1 MLCLIKRL
9 QTTGKENRT
18 QRKTAMYQYGN
29 LSDFEFELLCRDI
42 MERKLGCPLRCFAP
56 GRDGGVDIT
65 ETKLSGKHMVQV
77 KHYIDSPYR
86 TLLSSL
92 KRELPKVKQKQPEHY
107 YVCCA
112 KQLTAQ
118 NISEIYQLFSDYMD
132 DAEAVVDLMQI
143 DNFLHKKENADI
155 LERHYKLWLESTSVL
170 EQLGN
175 QDIAI
180 DCDAFFYQIE
190 KEQKLFVKTKYYEE
204 GRQILEN
211 EHMLMLLG
219 DPGVGKTMLTKML
232 ALAFVAEGYRI
243 RYTTN
248 GELSDLKRAL
258 SADRKRK
265 ELIVLDDCLGQ
276 HYFKMQETKENEL
289 LALVKYI
296 MHNPNKLLIMN
307 SRVTIFHEA
316 RERSCDFRYFMDDE
330 NIKIRKLEMNGLD
343 EEEKGW
349 IFYNHLYFSGIP
361 EEYYQNISKDRRY
374 RTIVRH
380 PNYTPRL
387 VEFVTKKKNYE
398 QVAPDCY
405 ATFIMDCLRNPTELW
420 KDEFTRKLGAEDRA
434 LLLTLYSLTDTS
446 VEEPV
451 LVRAF
456 LKRLSGLEGMDTT
469 RNLYEEALRR
479 LTDSMVQL
487 MEQNGRKRIGVCN
500 PSINDFL
507 KNYIREN
514 PMEQANMPAYATEY
528 VQLERICP
536 DRVEEFVRNGQIY
549 QYHFSM
555 LEEMRGKI
563 LEAICNREIRDIC
576 HTEFVQAFLKE
587 PGSCY
592 TDKGDKSVE
601 ILFALLQEKMDAFYH
616 TRENLEQETLEEFLM
631 ELDLWDY
638 ELIARE
644 AKKTG
649 GEWLFTKYRKS
660 FERGLQN
667 AVEAYA
673 RDVDQ
678 SDYYD
683 GYDVNTAIEEST
695 FYNGEALECDFSSAA
710 LEWEERIREDI
721 YDEIMGIVNKFPVEI
736 AAQIVYDPGD
746 ADISTSLIESYL
758 EDWTKPDDYN
768 DDPGRL
774 VPGGNETAFGGGMLD
789 VIFRGKR

>member
-1 MLCLIKRL
+1 
-9 QTTGKENRT
+9 
-18 QRKTAMYQYGN
+18 MYQYGN

-92 KRELPKVKQKQPEHY
+92 KKELPKVKQKQPEHY

-219 DPGVGKTMLTKML
+219 DPGVGMTMLTKML

-374 RTIVRH
+374 RAIVRH

-387 VEFVTKKKNYE
+387 VEFVTKKKNYK
-398 QVAPDCY
+398 QVASDCY

-563 LEAICNREIRDIC
+563 LGAICNREIRDIC

-616 TRENLEQETLEEFLM
+616 TRENLKQETLEEFLM
-631 ELDLWDY
+631 ELDLLDY
-638 ELIARE
+638 EIIARE
-644 AKKTG
+644 AKKTS

-695 FYNGEALECDFSSAA
+695 FYNGEALECDFSSVA
-710 LEWEERIREDI
+710 LEWEKCIREDI
-721 YDEIMGIVNKFPVEI
+721 YNEIMGIVNKFPVEI

-774 VPGGNETAFGGGMLD
+774 VPGGNETAGDGGMLD
-789 VIFRGKR
+789 VIFQGKG

>member
-1 MLCLIKRL
+1 
-9 QTTGKENRT
+9 
-18 QRKTAMYQYGN
+18 MYQYGN

-132 DAEAVVDLMQI
+132 DAEAVVDRVEI

-258 SADRKRK
+258 SVDRKRK

-374 RTIVRH
+374 RAIVRH

-456 LKRLSGLEGMDTT
+456 LKRLSGLKGMDTT

-536 DRVEEFVRNGQIY
+536 DRMEEFVRNGQIY

-563 LEAICNREIRDIC
+563 LGAICNREIRDIC

-695 FYNGEALECDFSSAA
+695 FYNGEALECDFSSVA
-710 LEWEERIREDI
+710 LEWEEYIREDI
-721 YDEIMGIVNKFPVEI
+721 YNEIMGIVNKFPVEI

-758 EDWTKPDDYN
+758 EDWTKPDDYD

-774 VPGGNETAFGGGMLD
+774 VPGRNETAGGGGMLD

>member
-1 MLCLIKRL
+1 
-9 QTTGKENRT
+9 
-18 QRKTAMYQYGN
+18 MYQYGN

-92 KRELPKVKQKQPEHY
+92 KKELPKVKQKQPEHY

-374 RTIVRH
+374 RAIVRH

-387 VEFVTKKKNYE
+387 VEFVTKKKNYK

-487 MEQNGRKRIGVCN
+487 MEQNGRKRISVCN

-563 LEAICNREIRDIC
+563 LGAICNREIRDIC

-695 FYNGEALECDFSSAA
+695 FYNGEALECDFSSVA
-710 LEWEERIREDI
+710 LEWEKCIREDI
-721 YDEIMGIVNKFPVEI
+721 YNEIMGIVNKFPVEI

-774 VPGGNETAFGGGMLD
+774 VPGGNETAGDGGMLD
-789 VIFRGKR
+789 VIFQGKG

>member
-1 MLCLIKRL
+1 
-9 QTTGKENRT
+9 
-18 QRKTAMYQYGN
+18 MYQYGN

-42 MERKLGCPLRCFAP
+42 MERKIGCSLRCFAP

-65 ETKLSGKHMVQV
+65 ETKLSGCHMVQV
-77 KHYIDSPYR
+77 KHYIDSSYS

-92 KRELPKVKQKQPEHY
+92 KKELPKVKQKQPKHY
-107 YVCCA
+107 YVCCG
-112 KQLTAQ
+112 KKLTAQ

-132 DAEAVVDLMQI
+132 NAEAVVDLMEI
-143 DNFLHKKENADI
+143 DSFLHKKENADI

-170 EQLGN
+170 ERLSN

-180 DCDAFFYQIE
+180 DCEAFFYQIE

-204 GRQILEN
+204 GRQILEK

-232 ALAFVAEGYRI
+232 ALAFAAEGYRI

-296 MHNPNKLLIMN
+296 MRNPNKLLIMN

-316 RERSCDFRYFMDDE
+316 RERSCDFRYFMEDE
-330 NIKIRKLEMNGLD
+330 NIKIRKIEMNGLD

-349 IFYNHLYFSGIP
+349 IFYNHLYFAGVP
-361 EEYYQNISKDRRY
+361 EEYYRNVYEDRRY
-374 RTIVRH
+374 RGIVRH
-380 PNYTPRL
+380 ANYTPRL
-387 VEFVTKKKNYE
+387 IEFVTKKKNYE
-398 QVAPDCY
+398 QVEADRY
-405 ATFIMDCLRNPTELW
+405 AAFIMDCLENPRELW

-536 DRVEEFVRNGQIY
+536 DRVEELIRKGQIY
-549 QYHFSM
+549 RYHFSM
-555 LEEMRGKI
+555 LEQMRGKI
-563 LEAICNREIRDIC
+563 LGVICSREIRDIC
-576 HTEFVQAFLKE
+576 HTEFVQAYLKE

-601 ILFALLQEKMDAFYH
+601 ILFALLREKMDAFYH

-649 GEWLFTKYRKS
+649 GEWLLAKYRKS

-667 AVEAYA
+667 AVEVYA

-683 GYDVNTAIEEST
+683 GFDVNTTVSENTFFDGESL
-695 FYNGEALECDFSSAA
+695 GCDFTGVA
-710 LEWEERIREDI
+710 LEWEEHIREEI
-721 YDEIMGIVNKFPVEI
+721 YEEVMEIVEKFPHEI

-746 ADISTSLIESYL
+746 ADISTGLIESYL
-758 EDWTKPDDYN
+758 QDWMPPDDY
-768 DDPGRL
+768 DDEPGRL
-774 VPGGNETAFGGGMLD
+774 VPPGNETAGGVGMLD
-789 VIFRGKR
+789 VIFHGKR

>member
-1 MLCLIKRL
+1 
-9 QTTGKENRT
+9 
-18 QRKTAMYQYGN
+18 
-29 LSDFEFELLCRDI
+29 
-42 MERKLGCPLRCFAP
+42 
-56 GRDGGVDIT
+56 
-65 ETKLSGKHMVQV
+65 
-77 KHYIDSPYR
+77 
-86 TLLSSL
+86 
-92 KRELPKVKQKQPEHY
+92 
-107 YVCCA
+107 
-112 KQLTAQ
+112 
-118 NISEIYQLFSDYMD
+118 
-132 DAEAVVDLMQI
+132 
-143 DNFLHKKENADI
+143 
-155 LERHYKLWLESTSVL
+155 
-170 EQLGN
+170 
-175 QDIAI
+175 
-180 DCDAFFYQIE
+180 
-190 KEQKLFVKTKYYEE
+190 
-204 GRQILEN
+204 
-211 EHMLMLLG
+211 
-219 DPGVGKTMLTKML
+219 
-232 ALAFVAEGYRI
+232 
-243 RYTTN
+243 
-248 GELSDLKRAL
+248 
-258 SADRKRK
+258 
-265 ELIVLDDCLGQ
+265 
-276 HYFKMQETKENEL
+276 
-289 LALVKYI
+289 

-374 RTIVRH
+374 RAIVRH

-387 VEFVTKKKNYE
+387 VEFVTKKKNYK

-487 MEQNGRKRIGVCN
+487 MEQNGRKRISVCN

-563 LEAICNREIRDIC
+563 LGAICNREIRDIC

-695 FYNGEALECDFSSAA
+695 FYNGEALECDFSSVA

>member
-1 MLCLIKRL
+1 
-9 QTTGKENRT
+9 
-18 QRKTAMYQYGN
+18 MYQYGN

-92 KRELPKVKQKQPEHY
+92 KKELPKVKQKQPEHY

-132 DAEAVVDLMQI
+132 DAEAVVDLVEI
-143 DNFLHKKENADI
+143 DSFLHQKENADI

-258 SADRKRK
+258 SVDRKRK

-405 ATFIMDCLRNPTELW
+405 ATFIMECLRNPTELW
-420 KDEFTRKLGAEDRA
+420 KDEFTRRLGPEDRA

-487 MEQNGRKRIGVCN
+487 MEQNGRKRISVCN

-514 PMEQANMPAYATEY
+514 PMEQTNMPAYATEY

-563 LEAICNREIRDIC
+563 LGAICNREIRDIC

-616 TRENLEQETLEEFLM
+616 TRENMEQETLEEFLM
-631 ELDLWDY
+631 ELDLLDY
-638 ELIARE
+638 EIIARE
-644 AKKTG
+644 AKKTS

-710 LEWEERIREDI
+710 LEWEEYIREDI

-758 EDWTKPDDYN
+758 EDWTKPDDYD

-774 VPGGNETAFGGGMLD
+774 VPGGNETAGDGGMLD

>member
-1 MLCLIKRL
+1 
-9 QTTGKENRT
+9 
-18 QRKTAMYQYGN
+18 MYQYGN

-56 GRDGGVDIT
+56 GRDGGVDIM
-65 ETKLSGKHMVQV
+65 ETRLSGCHMVQV
-77 KHYIDSPYR
+77 KHYIDSSYS

-92 KRELPKVKQKQPEHY
+92 KKELPKVKQKQPKHY
-107 YVCCA
+107 YVCCG
-112 KQLTAQ
+112 KKLTAQ
-118 NISEIYQLFSDYMD
+118 NISEIYQLFSGYMD
-132 DAEAVVDLMQI
+132 DAEAVVDLMEI
-143 DNFLHKKENADI
+143 DSFLHKKENADI
-155 LERHYKLWLESTSVL
+155 LERHYKLWLESTNVL
-170 EQLGN
+170 ERLGN

-232 ALAFVAEGYRI
+232 ALAFAAEGYRI

-248 GELSDLKRAL
+248 GELADLKRAL
-258 SADRKRK
+258 SADRERK

-296 MHNPNKLLIMN
+296 MRNPVKLLIMN

-563 LEAICNREIRDIC
+563 LGAICNREIRDIC

-616 TRENLEQETLEEFLM
+616 TRENLEQEMLEEFLM

-695 FYNGEALECDFSSAA
+695 FYNGEALECDFSSAT

-721 YDEIMGIVNKFPVEI
+721 YNEIMGIVNKFPVEI

-758 EDWTKPDDYN
+758 EDWTKPDDYD

-774 VPGGNETAFGGGMLD
+774 VSGGNETAGGGGMLD

>member
-1 MLCLIKRL
+1 
-9 QTTGKENRT
+9 
-18 QRKTAMYQYGN
+18 MYQYGN

-232 ALAFVAEGYRI
+232 ALAFVVEGYRI

>member
-1 MLCLIKRL
+1 
-9 QTTGKENRT
+9 
-18 QRKTAMYQYGN
+18 MYQYGN

-132 DAEAVVDLMQI
+132 DAEAVVDRVEI

-258 SADRKRK
+258 SVDRKRK

-374 RTIVRH
+374 RAIVRH

-456 LKRLSGLEGMDTT
+456 LKRLSGLKGMDTT

-536 DRVEEFVRNGQIY
+536 DRMEEFVRNGQIY

-563 LEAICNREIRDIC
+563 LGAICNREIRDIC

-758 EDWTKPDDYN
+758 EDWTKPDDYD

-774 VPGGNETAFGGGMLD
+774 VPGRNETAGGGGMLD

>member
-1 MLCLIKRL
+1 
-9 QTTGKENRT
+9 
-18 QRKTAMYQYGN
+18 MYQYGN

-92 KRELPKVKQKQPEHY
+92 KKELPKVKQKQPEHY

-374 RTIVRH
+374 RAIVRH

-387 VEFVTKKKNYE
+387 VEFVTKKKNYK
-398 QVAPDCY
+398 QVASDCY

-456 LKRLSGLEGMDTT
+456 LKRLSSLEGMDTT

-563 LEAICNREIRDIC
+563 LGAICNREIRDIC

-616 TRENLEQETLEEFLM
+616 TRENLKQETLEEFLM
-631 ELDLWDY
+631 ELDLLDY
-638 ELIARE
+638 EIIARE
-644 AKKTG
+644 AKKTS

-695 FYNGEALECDFSSAA
+695 FYNGEALECDFSSVA
-710 LEWEERIREDI
+710 LEWEKCIREDI
-721 YDEIMGIVNKFPVEI
+721 YNEIMGIVNKFPVEI

-774 VPGGNETAFGGGMLD
+774 VPGGNETAGDGGMLD
-789 VIFRGKR
+789 VIFQGKG

>member
-1 MLCLIKRL
+1 M
-9 QTTGKENRT
+9 
-18 QRKTAMYQYGN
+18 
-29 LSDFEFELLCRDI
+29 
-42 MERKLGCPLRCFAP
+42 
-56 GRDGGVDIT
+56 
-65 ETKLSGKHMVQV
+65 
-77 KHYIDSPYR
+77 
-86 TLLSSL
+86 
-92 KRELPKVKQKQPEHY
+92 
-107 YVCCA
+107 
-112 KQLTAQ
+112 
-118 NISEIYQLFSDYMD
+118 
-132 DAEAVVDLMQI
+132 
-143 DNFLHKKENADI
+143 
-155 LERHYKLWLESTSVL
+155 
-170 EQLGN
+170 
-175 QDIAI
+175 
-180 DCDAFFYQIE
+180 
-190 KEQKLFVKTKYYEE
+190 
-204 GRQILEN
+204 
-211 EHMLMLLG
+211 
-219 DPGVGKTMLTKML
+219 
-232 ALAFVAEGYRI
+232 
-243 RYTTN
+243 
-248 GELSDLKRAL
+248 
-258 SADRKRK
+258 
-265 ELIVLDDCLGQ
+265 
-276 HYFKMQETKENEL
+276 
-289 LALVKYI
+289 
-296 MHNPNKLLIMN
+296 
-307 SRVTIFHEA
+307 
-316 RERSCDFRYFMDDE
+316 
-330 NIKIRKLEMNGLD
+330 
-343 EEEKGW
+343 
-349 IFYNHLYFSGIP
+349 
-361 EEYYQNISKDRRY
+361 
-374 RTIVRH
+374 
-380 PNYTPRL
+380 
-387 VEFVTKKKNYE
+387 EFVTKKKNYE

-446 VEEPV
+446 VEESV

-536 DRVEEFVRNGQIY
+536 DRVEKFVRNGQIY

-563 LEAICNREIRDIC
+563 LGAICNREIRDIC

-631 ELDLWDY
+631 ELDLLDY
-638 ELIARE
+638 EIIARE
-644 AKKTG
+644 AKKTS

-695 FYNGEALECDFSSAA
+695 FYNGEALECDFSSVA

-746 ADISTSLIESYL
+746 ADISTGLIESYL

-768 DDPGRL
+768 DDLGRL
-774 VPGGNETAFGGGMLD
+774 VPGGNETAGGGGMLD

>member
-1 MLCLIKRL
+1 
-9 QTTGKENRT
+9 
-18 QRKTAMYQYGN
+18 MYQYGN

-132 DAEAVVDLMQI
+132 DAEAVVDLVEI
-143 DNFLHKKENADI
+143 DSFLHQKENADI

-248 GELSDLKRAL
+248 GELSDLKRTL
-258 SADRKRK
+258 SADRERK

-374 RTIVRH
+374 RAIVRH

-387 VEFVTKKKNYE
+387 VEFVTKKKNYK
-398 QVAPDCY
+398 QVASDCY

-563 LEAICNREIRDIC
+563 LGAICNREIRDIC

-631 ELDLWDY
+631 ELDLLDY
-638 ELIARE
+638 EIIARE
-644 AKKTG
+644 AKKTS

-695 FYNGEALECDFSSAA
+695 FYNGEALECDFSSVA
-710 LEWEERIREDI
+710 LEWEEYIREDI
-721 YDEIMGIVNKFPVEI
+721 YDDIMGIVNKFPVEI

-774 VPGGNETAFGGGMLD
+774 VPGGNETAGGGGMLD

>member
-1 MLCLIKRL
+1 
-9 QTTGKENRT
+9 
-18 QRKTAMYQYGN
+18 MYQYGN

-92 KRELPKVKQKQPEHY
+92 KKELPKVKQKQPEHY

-374 RTIVRH
+374 RAIVRH

-387 VEFVTKKKNYE
+387 VEFVTKKKNYK
-398 QVAPDCY
+398 QVASDCY

-563 LEAICNREIRDIC
+563 LGAICNREIRDIC

-616 TRENLEQETLEEFLM
+616 TRENLKQETLEEFLM
-631 ELDLWDY
+631 ELDLLDY
-638 ELIARE
+638 EIIARE
-644 AKKTG
+644 AKKTS

-695 FYNGEALECDFSSAA
+695 FYNGEALECDFSSVA
-710 LEWEERIREDI
+710 LEWEEYIREDI

-746 ADISTSLIESYL
+746 ADISTGLIESYL

-768 DDPGRL
+768 DDLGRL
-774 VPGGNETAFGGGMLD
+774 VPGGNETAGGGGMLD

>member
-1 MLCLIKRL
+1 
-9 QTTGKENRT
+9 
-18 QRKTAMYQYGN
+18 MYQYGN

-42 MERKLGCPLRCFAP
+42 MERKIGCSLRCFAP

-65 ETKLSGKHMVQV
+65 ETKLSGCHMVQV
-77 KHYIDSPYR
+77 KHYIDSSYS

-92 KRELPKVKQKQPEHY
+92 KKELPKVKQKQPKHY
-107 YVCCA
+107 YVCCG
-112 KQLTAQ
+112 KKLTAQ

-132 DAEAVVDLMQI
+132 DAEAVVDLMEI
-143 DNFLHKKENADI
+143 DSFLHKKENADI
-155 LERHYKLWLESTSVL
+155 LERHYKLWLESTNVL
-170 EQLGN
+170 ERLSN

-180 DCDAFFYQIE
+180 DCEAFFYQIE

-204 GRQILEN
+204 GRQILEK

-232 ALAFVAEGYRI
+232 ALAFAAEGYRI

-296 MHNPNKLLIMN
+296 MRNPNKLLIMN

-316 RERSCDFRYFMDDE
+316 RERSCDFRYFMEDE
-330 NIKIRKLEMNGLD
+330 NIKIRKIEMNGLD

-349 IFYNHLYFSGIP
+349 IFYNHLYFAGVP
-361 EEYYQNISKDRRY
+361 EEYYRNVYEDRRY
-374 RTIVRH
+374 RGIVRH
-380 PNYTPRL
+380 ANYTPRL
-387 VEFVTKKKNYE
+387 IEFVTKKKNYE
-398 QVAPDCY
+398 QIEADRY
-405 ATFIMDCLRNPTELW
+405 AAFIMDCLENPRELW

-536 DRVEEFVRNGQIY
+536 DRVEELIWKGQIY
-549 QYHFSM
+549 RYHFSM

-563 LEAICNREIRDIC
+563 LGVICSREIRDIC
-576 HTEFVQAFLKE
+576 HMEFVQAFLKE

-592 TDKGDKSVE
+592 TDRGDKSVE
-601 ILFALLQEKMDAFYH
+601 ILFALLREKMDAFYH

-667 AVEAYA
+667 AVEVYA

-683 GYDVNTAIEEST
+683 GFDVNTTVSENTFFDGESL
-695 FYNGEALECDFSSAA
+695 GCDFTGVA
-710 LEWEERIREDI
+710 LEWEEHIREEI
-721 YDEIMGIVNKFPVEI
+721 YEEVMEIVEKFPHEI

-746 ADISTSLIESYL
+746 ADISTGLIESYL
-758 EDWTKPDDYN
+758 QDWMPPDDY
-768 DDPGRL
+768 DDEPGRL
-774 VPGGNETAFGGGMLD
+774 VPPGNETAGGAGMLD
-789 VIFRGKR
+789 VIFHGNR

>member
-1 MLCLIKRL
+1 
-9 QTTGKENRT
+9 
-18 QRKTAMYQYGN
+18 MYQYGN

-132 DAEAVVDLMQI
+132 DAEAVVDLVEI

-219 DPGVGKTMLTKML
+219 DPGVGKTMLTKIL

-258 SADRKRK
+258 SVDRKRK

-374 RTIVRH
+374 RAIVRH

-456 LKRLSGLEGMDTT
+456 LKRLSGLKGMDTT

-487 MEQNGRKRIGVCN
+487 MEQNGRKRISVCN

-563 LEAICNREIRDIC
+563 LGAICNREIRDIC

>member
-1 MLCLIKRL
+1 
-9 QTTGKENRT
+9 
-18 QRKTAMYQYGN
+18 MYQYGN

-42 MERKLGCPLRCFAP
+42 MERKIGCSLRCFAP

-65 ETKLSGKHMVQV
+65 ETKLSGCHMVQV
-77 KHYIDSPYR
+77 KHYIDSSYS

-92 KRELPKVKQKQPEHY
+92 KKELPKVEQKQPKHY
-107 YVCCA
+107 YVCCG
-112 KQLTAQ
+112 KKLTAQ

-132 DAEAVVDLMQI
+132 DAEAVVDLMEI
-143 DNFLHKKENADI
+143 DGFLHKKENADI
-155 LERHYKLWLESTSVL
+155 LERHYKLWLESTRVL
-170 EQLGN
+170 ERLGN

-180 DCDAFFYQIE
+180 DCDAFFFQIE

-204 GRQILEN
+204 GRQILEK

-232 ALAFVAEGYRI
+232 ALAFAAEGYRI

-258 SADRKRK
+258 SADRERK

-316 RERSCDFRYFMDDE
+316 KERSCDFRYFMEDE
-330 NIKIRKLEMNGLD
+330 NIKIRKIEMNGLD
-343 EEEKGW
+343 EGEKGW
-349 IFYNHLYFSGIP
+349 IFYNHLYFAGIP
-361 EEYYQNISKDRRY
+361 EKYYRNVYENRRY
-374 RTIVRH
+374 RAIVRH
-380 PNYTPRL
+380 ANYTPRL
-387 VEFVTKKKNYE
+387 IEFVTKKKNYE
-398 QVAPDCY
+398 QVTPDHY

-420 KDEFTRKLGAEDRA
+420 KDEFTRKLGAEDRV
-434 LLLTLYSLTDTS
+434 LLLTLYSLTDTD
-446 VEEPV
+446 VEEEV

-487 MEQNGRKRIGVCN
+487 MEKNGRKRIGVCN

-536 DRVEEFVRNGQIY
+536 DRVEELVRNGQIY

-555 LEEMRGKI
+555 PEEMRGKI
-563 LEAICNREIRDIC
+563 LGVICSEDIRNIC
-576 HTEFVQAFLKE
+576 HAEFVQAFLKE

-616 TRENLEQETLEEFLM
+616 TREKLEQETLEEFLM
-631 ELDLWDY
+631 QRDLWDY
-638 ELIARE
+638 EMIARE

-660 FERGLQN
+660 FVWGLQN

-683 GYDVNTAIEEST
+683 GFDVNTTVSENT
-695 FYNGEALECDFSSAA
+695 FYNGEFWEYDFTDAA

-721 YDEIMGIVNKFPVEI
+721 YDEIMEIVDKFPVEI
-736 AAQIVYDPGD
+736 TSQIVYDHGD
-746 ADISTSLIESYL
+746 ADISTGLIESYL
-758 EDWTKPDDYN
+758 EDWTKPDDY
-768 DDPGRL
+768 DDEPGRL
-774 VPGGNETAFGGGMLD
+774 VPGGNETAGGGEMLD
-789 VIFRGKR
+789 VIFHGKR

>member
-1 MLCLIKRL
+1 
-9 QTTGKENRT
+9 
-18 QRKTAMYQYGN
+18 MYQYGN

-92 KRELPKVKQKQPEHY
+92 KKELPKVKQKQPEHY

-374 RTIVRH
+374 RAIVRH

-387 VEFVTKKKNYE
+387 VEFVTKKKNYK
-398 QVAPDCY
+398 QVASDCY

-563 LEAICNREIRDIC
+563 LGAICNREIRDIC

-616 TRENLEQETLEEFLM
+616 TRENLKQETLEEFLM
-631 ELDLWDY
+631 ELDLLDY
-638 ELIARE
+638 EIIARE
-644 AKKTG
+644 AKKTS

-695 FYNGEALECDFSSAA
+695 FYNGEALECDFSSVA
-710 LEWEERIREDI
+710 LEWEKCIREDI
-721 YDEIMGIVNKFPVEI
+721 YNEIMGIVNKFPVEI

-774 VPGGNETAFGGGMLD
+774 VPGGNETAGDGGMLD
-789 VIFRGKR
+789 VIFQGKG

>member
-1 MLCLIKRL
+1 
-9 QTTGKENRT
+9 
-18 QRKTAMYQYGN
+18 MYQYGN

-42 MERKLGCPLRCFAP
+42 MERKIGCPLRCFAP

-65 ETKLSGKHMVQV
+65 ETRLSGCHMVQV
-77 KHYIDSPYR
+77 KHYIDSSYS

-92 KRELPKVKQKQPEHY
+92 KKELPKVKQKQPKHY
-107 YVCCA
+107 YVCCG
-112 KQLTAQ
+112 KKLTAQ

-132 DAEAVVDLMQI
+132 DAEAVVDLMEI
-143 DNFLHKKENADI
+143 DSFLHKKENADI
-155 LERHYKLWLESTSVL
+155 LERHYKLWLESTNVL
-170 EQLGN
+170 ERLSN

-180 DCDAFFYQIE
+180 DCEAFFYQIE

-204 GRQILEN
+204 GRQILEK

-232 ALAFVAEGYRI
+232 ALAFAAEGYRI

-296 MHNPNKLLIMN
+296 MRNPNKLLIMN

-316 RERSCDFRYFMDDE
+316 RERSCDFRYFMEDE
-330 NIKIRKLEMNGLD
+330 NIKIRKIEMNGLD

-349 IFYNHLYFSGIP
+349 IFYNHLYFAGVP
-361 EEYYQNISKDRRY
+361 EEYYRNVYEDRRY
-374 RTIVRH
+374 RGIVRH
-380 PNYTPRL
+380 ANYTPRL
-387 VEFVTKKKNYE
+387 IEFVTKKKNYE
-398 QVAPDCY
+398 QIEADRY
-405 ATFIMDCLRNPTELW
+405 AAFIMDCLENPRELW

-536 DRVEEFVRNGQIY
+536 DRVEELIWKGQIY
-549 QYHFSM
+549 RYHFSM

-563 LEAICNREIRDIC
+563 LGVICSREIRDIC
-576 HTEFVQAFLKE
+576 HMEFVQAFLKE

-592 TDKGDKSVE
+592 TDRGDKSVE
-601 ILFALLQEKMDAFYH
+601 ILFALLREKMDAFYH

-667 AVEAYA
+667 AVEVYA

-683 GYDVNTAIEEST
+683 GFDVNTTVSENTFFDGESL
-695 FYNGEALECDFSSAA
+695 GCDFTGVA
-710 LEWEERIREDI
+710 LEWEEHIREEI
-721 YDEIMGIVNKFPVEI
+721 YEEVMEIVEKFPHEI

-746 ADISTSLIESYL
+746 ADISTGLIESYL
-758 EDWTKPDDYN
+758 QDWMPPDDY
-768 DDPGRL
+768 DDEPGRL
-774 VPGGNETAFGGGMLD
+774 VPPGNETAGGAGMLD
-789 VIFRGKR
+789 VIFHGNR

>member
-1 MLCLIKRL
+1 
-9 QTTGKENRT
+9 
-18 QRKTAMYQYGN
+18 MYQYGN

-563 LEAICNREIRDIC
+563 LGAICNREIRDIC

-631 ELDLWDY
+631 ELDLLDY
-638 ELIARE
+638 EIIARE

-649 GEWLFTKYRKS
+649 GEWLLTKYRKS
-660 FERGLQN
+660 FVRGLQN
-667 AVEAYA
+667 AVETYA

-683 GYDVNTAIEEST
+683 GYNVNTAIEEST
-695 FYNGEALECDFSSAA
+695 FYNGEALECDFSSVA

-758 EDWTKPDDYN
+758 EDWTKPDDYD

-774 VPGGNETAFGGGMLD
+774 VPGGNETAGGGGMLD

>member
-1 MLCLIKRL
+1 
-9 QTTGKENRT
+9 
-18 QRKTAMYQYGN
+18 MYQYGN

-132 DAEAVVDLMQI
+132 DAEAVVDLVEI
-143 DNFLHKKENADI
+143 DSFLHQKENADI

-232 ALAFVAEGYRI
+232 ALAFAAEGYRI

-248 GELSDLKRAL
+248 GELADLKRAL

-374 RTIVRH
+374 RAIVRH
-380 PNYTPRL
+380 LNYTPRL

-487 MEQNGRKRIGVCN
+487 MEQNGRKRISVCN

-549 QYHFSM
+549 RYHFSM

-563 LEAICNREIRDIC
+563 LGAICNREIRDIC

-587 PGSCY
+587 PGNCY

-631 ELDLWDY
+631 ELDLLDY
-638 ELIARE
+638 EIIARE

-660 FERGLQN
+660 FVRGLQN
-667 AVEAYA
+667 AVETYA

-695 FYNGEALECDFSSAA
+695 FYNGEALECDFSSVA
-710 LEWEERIREDI
+710 LEWEEYISEDI
-721 YDEIMGIVNKFPVEI
+721 CNEIMGIVNKFPVEI

-758 EDWTKPDDYN
+758 EDWTKPDDYD

-774 VPGGNETAFGGGMLD
+774 VPGRNEAAGGGGMLD

>member
-1 MLCLIKRL
+1 
-9 QTTGKENRT
+9 
-18 QRKTAMYQYGN
+18 MYQYGN

-56 GRDGGVDIT
+56 GRDGGVDIM
-65 ETKLSGKHMVQV
+65 ETRLSGCHMVQV
-77 KHYIDSPYR
+77 KHYIDSSYS

-92 KRELPKVKQKQPEHY
+92 KKELPKVKQKQPKHY
-107 YVCCA
+107 YVCCG
-112 KQLTAQ
+112 KKLTAQ
-118 NISEIYQLFSDYMD
+118 NISEIYQLFSGYMD
-132 DAEAVVDLMQI
+132 DAEAVVDLMEI
-143 DNFLHKKENADI
+143 DSFLHKKENADI
-155 LERHYKLWLESTSVL
+155 LERHYKLWLESTNVL
-170 EQLGN
+170 ERLGN

-204 GRQILEN
+204 GRQILEK

-232 ALAFVAEGYRI
+232 ALTFAAEGYRI

-248 GELSDLKRAL
+248 GELSDLKRAV
-258 SADRKRK
+258 SADRERK

-296 MHNPNKLLIMN
+296 MRNPNKLLIMN

-316 RERSCDFRYFMDDE
+316 KERSCDFRYFMEDE
-330 NIKIRKLEMNGLD
+330 NIKIRKIEMNGLD

-349 IFYNHLYFSGIP
+349 IFYNHLYFAGVP
-361 EEYYQNISKDRRY
+361 EKYYRNVYEDRRY
-374 RTIVRH
+374 RGIVRH
-380 PNYTPRL
+380 ANYTPRL
-387 VEFVTKKKNYE
+387 IEFVTKKKNYE

-563 LEAICNREIRDIC
+563 LGAICNREIRDIC

-616 TRENLEQETLEEFLM
+616 TRENLKQETLEEFLM
-631 ELDLWDY
+631 ELDLLDY
-638 ELIARE
+638 EIIARE
-644 AKKTG
+644 AKKTS

-695 FYNGEALECDFSSAA
+695 FYNGEALECDFSSVA
-710 LEWEERIREDI
+710 LEWEKCIREDI
-721 YDEIMGIVNKFPVEI
+721 YNEIMGIVNKFPVEI

-774 VPGGNETAFGGGMLD
+774 VPGGNETAGDGGMLD
-789 VIFRGKR
+789 VIFQGKG

>member
-1 MLCLIKRL
+1 
-9 QTTGKENRT
+9 
-18 QRKTAMYQYGN
+18 MYQYGN

-132 DAEAVVDLMQI
+132 DAEAVVDLVEI

-374 RTIVRH
+374 RAIVRH

-387 VEFVTKKKNYE
+387 VEFVTKKKNYK
-398 QVAPDCY
+398 QVASDCY

-563 LEAICNREIRDIC
+563 LGAICNREIRDIC

-616 TRENLEQETLEEFLM
+616 TRENLKQETLEEFLM
-631 ELDLWDY
+631 ELDLLDY
-638 ELIARE
+638 EIIARE
-644 AKKTG
+644 AKKTS

-695 FYNGEALECDFSSAA
+695 FYNGEALECDFSSVV
-710 LEWEERIREDI
+710 LEWEKCIREDI
-721 YDEIMGIVNKFPVEI
+721 CNEIMGIVNKFPVEI

-758 EDWTKPDDYN
+758 EDWTKPDDYD

-774 VPGGNETAFGGGMLD
+774 VPGGNETAGGGGMLD

>member
-1 MLCLIKRL
+1 
-9 QTTGKENRT
+9 
-18 QRKTAMYQYGN
+18 MYQYGN

-132 DAEAVVDLMQI
+132 DAEAVVDRVEI

-258 SADRKRK
+258 SVDRKRK

-374 RTIVRH
+374 RAIVRH

-456 LKRLSGLEGMDTT
+456 LKRLSGLKGMDTT

-528 VQLERICP
+528 VQLERICL
-536 DRVEEFVRNGQIY
+536 DRMEEFVRNGQIY

-563 LEAICNREIRDIC
+563 LGAICNREIRDIC

-758 EDWTKPDDYN
+758 EDWTKPDDYD

-774 VPGGNETAFGGGMLD
+774 VPGRNETAGGGGMLD

>member
-1 MLCLIKRL
+1 
-9 QTTGKENRT
+9 
-18 QRKTAMYQYGN
+18 MYQYGN

-132 DAEAVVDLMQI
+132 DAEAVVDLVEI
-143 DNFLHKKENADI
+143 DRFLHQKENADI

-170 EQLGN
+170 DQLGN

-180 DCDAFFYQIE
+180 DCDAFFYQIK

-232 ALAFVAEGYRI
+232 ALAFVSEGYRI

-374 RTIVRH
+374 RAIVRH

-536 DRVEEFVRNGQIY
+536 DRVEDLIRKGQVY
-549 QYHFSM
+549 RYHFSM
-555 LEEMRGKI
+555 LEQMRGKI
-563 LEAICNREIRDIC
+563 LGAICSREIRDIC

-587 PGSCY
+587 PGNCY

-631 ELDLWDY
+631 ELDLLDY
-638 ELIARE
+638 EIIARE

-660 FERGLQN
+660 FVRGLQN
-667 AVEAYA
+667 AVETYA

-695 FYNGEALECDFSSAA
+695 FYNGEALECDFSSVA
-710 LEWEERIREDI
+710 LEWEEYIREDI
-721 YDEIMGIVNKFPVEI
+721 CNEIMGIVNKFPVEI

-758 EDWTKPDDYN
+758 EDWTKPDDYD

-774 VPGGNETAFGGGMLD
+774 VPGRNEAAGGGGMLD

>member
-1 MLCLIKRL
+1 
-9 QTTGKENRT
+9 
-18 QRKTAMYQYGN
+18 MYQYGN

-92 KRELPKVKQKQPEHY
+92 KKELPKVKQKQPEHY

-190 KEQKLFVKTKYYEE
+190 KEQKFFVKTKYYEE

-374 RTIVRH
+374 RAIVRH

-387 VEFVTKKKNYE
+387 VEFVTKKKNYK
-398 QVAPDCY
+398 QVASDCY

-563 LEAICNREIRDIC
+563 LGAICNREIRDIC

-616 TRENLEQETLEEFLM
+616 TRENLKQETLEEFLM
-631 ELDLWDY
+631 ELDLLDY
-638 ELIARE
+638 EIIARE
-644 AKKTG
+644 AKKTS

-695 FYNGEALECDFSSAA
+695 FYNGEALECDFSSVA
-710 LEWEERIREDI
+710 LEWEKCIREDI
-721 YDEIMGIVNKFPVEI
+721 YNEIMGIVNKFPVEI

-774 VPGGNETAFGGGMLD
+774 VPGGNETAGDGGMLD
-789 VIFRGKR
+789 VIFQGKG